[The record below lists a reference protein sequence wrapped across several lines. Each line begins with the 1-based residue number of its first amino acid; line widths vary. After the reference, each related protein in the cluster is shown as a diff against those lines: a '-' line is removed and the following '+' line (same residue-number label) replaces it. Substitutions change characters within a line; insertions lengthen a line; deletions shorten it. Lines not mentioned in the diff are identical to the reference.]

1 MSASSPSSAA
11 WCRGVA
17 ASCCEGGGGDGPRQR
32 GILGRHVRRR
42 GRSQP
47 RKKKRRRLRRV
58 RFGRAPRT
66 TRARAEAPS
75 ELGGSRGAFWRVA
88 AAVAP
93 RDARERRRATRQ
105 FPPRFRPSSHLRSE
119 LQELLQF
126 ALERL
131 VQIRVLHRPTA
142 AVRGRRSHLNTH
154 LAHPRFPLNACV
166 RARREVPRR
175 DAASESK
182 TDRLT
187 GRSANLFS
195 AIDSC

>member
-1 MSASSPSSAA
+1 M
-11 WCRGVA
+11 G
-17 ASCCEGGGGDGPRQR
+17 
-32 GILGRHVRRR
+32 
-42 GRSQP
+42 
-47 RKKKRRRLRRV
+47 RV
-58 RFGRAPRT
+58 REEFSGGTFEGAGALSRGKKNGAAFDAFGFGRAART

-75 ELGGSRGAFWRVA
+75 ELGGSHGAFWRVA

-182 TDRLT
+182 LIRTD
-187 GRSANLFS
+187 GHQQIF
-195 AIDSC
+195 

>member
-1 MSASSPSSAA
+1 M
-11 WCRGVA
+11 G
-17 ASCCEGGGGDGPRQR
+17 
-32 GILGRHVRRR
+32 
-42 GRSQP
+42 
-47 RKKKRRRLRRV
+47 RV
-58 RFGRAPRT
+58 REEFSGGTFEGAGALSRGKKNGAAFDAFGFGRAPRT

-75 ELGGSRGAFWRVA
+75 ELGGSHGAFWRVA

-182 TDRLT
+182 LIRTD
-187 GRSANLFS
+187 GHQQIF
-195 AIDSC
+195 